1 MKIMISGGGTGGHI
15 YPALTIADELKKIIP
30 DAEIIYV
37 GTAVGLEKDI
47 VPRYGYDMRYI
58 EVAGFRRSLSFD
70 TFKSF
75 YLLYKGLKQAKE
87 LIALEK
93 PDLVI
98 GTGGYVCGPIV
109 YQAAKAG
116 IVTCIQEQN
125 AMPGVTNKILSR
137 YVNRIFLGY
146 EAARKYFPGKANVAY
161 TGNPIRREIVNVDR
175 AAAYDELRLNPN
187 MKTILVFGGSRGA
200 RSINKAMVGV
210 ELALSGREDVQ
221 ILHATGEAN
230 YTEHM
235 KALGAK
241 GGVGNN
247 IHVVPYLHNMPSAQA
262 VADFTVCRAGAI
274 GLAEIAAKGIPA
286 ILIPFP
292 FATANHQ
299 EFNAR
304 AVEEKGAA
312 KVILDKDVTS
322 AVLFEKI
329 EFLLLNP
336 DELAK
341 MRSAA
346 LNFSSLGAGE
356 NIARQA
362 LGVWAMH
369 NKNLHFVGVGGAGMS
384 AIASVFLAK
393 GIKVQGSDV
402 NKSEIVDRLI
412 SQGANIAVG
421 HAAENIENADALILS
436 TAIRSTNPE
445 VMAAKAKGLPALHR
459 SDALSWL
466 VNDGDGVTVA
476 GAHGKTTTTSMLACI
491 AQKANLGATSLI
503 GGDVVQLGGNAVTG
517 KGNWV
522 IAEADESDGS
532 FLKFHPQIA
541 VVTNI
546 EGDHLDHYGSMENLC
561 AAFKQY
567 LHNLKPGGLAVLCA
581 DNPNTAKLAELVNV
595 PVVTY
600 GIENGDYTA
609 KEIVYKGKETTYKL
623 YCDNEFV
630 ADVKLIVPG
639 RHNVENSVGAFA
651 VAKSMGIDEKIILE
665 ALADFHGAKRRFE
678 TKALVNDIWFV
689 DDYAHHPTE
698 IKAVLKAAKQTGSKR
713 IVGCFQPH
721 RYTRTKLLLEE
732 FKHAFDDCD
741 ILAVTD
747 VYAASEDPIEGG
759 TSDVLVNAI
768 KEATG
773 KEVVY
778 TPSFDEAFDYLKEI
792 IQPGDLVMSIGAGR
806 ADLIIE
812 RLAKEEERKH
822 G

>member
-146 EAARKYFPGKANVAY
+146 EAARKYFPGKADIVY
-161 TGNPIRREIVNVDR
+161 TGNPVRREIVNEDK
-175 AAAYDELRLNPN
+175 AASYEELHLNPN

-200 RSINKAMVGV
+200 KSINKAMVGV
-210 ELALSGREDVQ
+210 ELKLSGRTDVQ

-230 YTEHM
+230 YTDHI
-235 KALGAK
+235 KALGAR
-241 GGVGNN
+241 GGVKDN
-247 IHVVPYLHNMPSAQA
+247 IHVVPYLHNMPAAQA
-262 VADFTVCRAGAI
+262 VADFTICRAGAI

-312 KVILDKDVTS
+312 KVILDKDINST
-322 AVLFEKI
+322 VLLDEI
-329 EFLLLNP
+329 DFLLENP
-336 DELAK
+336 EELEK
-341 MRSAA
+341 MRRAA
-346 LNFSSLGAGE
+346 QNLSSISAGE

-362 LGVWAMH
+362 LGVWAMAK
-369 NKNLHFVGVGGAGMS
+369 NNLHFVGVGGAGMS
-384 AIASVFLAK
+384 AIASVFLEK

-412 SQGANIAVG
+412 SQGAKIAVG
-421 HAAENIENADALILS
+421 HDAKNIEGASALVLS
-436 TAIRSTNPE
+436 TAIRNTNPE
-445 VMAAKAKGLPALHR
+445 VVAAKEKGLPVLHR

-466 VNDGDGVTVA
+466 INDGDGVTVA

-491 AQKANLGATSLI
+491 AQKADLGATSLI

-517 KGNWV
+517 KGKYV

-567 LHNLKPGGLAVLCA
+567 LNNVKPGGFAVLCA
-581 DNPNTAKLAELVNV
+581 DNENAVKLADAAGV

-609 KEIVYKGKETTYKL
+609 REIEYKGKETNYKL
-623 YCDNEFV
+623 YCDEEFV
-630 ADVKLIVPG
+630 ADVKLVVPG

-651 VAKSMGIDEKIILE
+651 VAKSMGVDEKIILE

-698 IKAVLKAAKQTGSKR
+698 IKAVLKAARQTGAKR
-713 IVGCFQPH
+713 IVVCFQPH
-721 RYTRTKLLLEE
+721 RYSRTKLLLED

-741 ILAVTD
+741 VLAITD
-747 VYAASEDPIEGG
+747 VYAASEDPVEGG

-768 KEATG
+768 REATG
-773 KEVVY
+773 KDVTY
-778 TPSFDEAFDYLKEI
+778 TPSFDEAFNYLKEI
-792 IQPGDLVMSIGAGR
+792 ILPGDLVMSIGAGR
-806 ADLIIE
+806 ADLIID